1 MPTKMNTFQFTRI
14 VVWIGTNWHMT
25 KKCFINLWPD
35 LGIFPGIGV
44 KEYCMTDVLPKFH
57 CVPSAIVGDMALLP
71 YPFQSR
77 PCYHTFSAFTSLRFV
92 NNTLFSSTEW
102 NGMELNWIMNN
113 ALNGN
118 HLTWKKHW
126 TELNWTNSH

>member
-1 MPTKMNTFQFTRI
+1 
-14 VVWIGTNWHMT
+14 MT

-77 PCYHTFSAFTSLRFV
+77 LSYHTTTTTTTTITTT
-92 NNTLFSSTEW
+92 NTNTTTILLHVLWF
-102 NGMELNWIMNN
+102 
-113 ALNGN
+113 
-118 HLTWKKHW
+118 
-126 TELNWTNSH
+126 

>member
-1 MPTKMNTFQFTRI
+1 
-14 VVWIGTNWHMT
+14 MT

-77 PCYHTFSAFTSLRFV
+77 PCYHTSSIL
-92 NNTLFSSTEW
+92 NHINLKNSLFSKLNYLILNFSDYFGDIINF
-102 NGMELNWIMNN
+102 NGLNESCADSYKSHTIKEQL
-113 ALNGN
+113 AL
-118 HLTWKKHW
+118 
-126 TELNWTNSH
+126 